1 MQKQRTERQR
11 KRSSAQQSDQQQQLT
26 SYYNQQAAAAAAAAA
41 QQQQAA
47 VAAVPTGGSYVYTG
61 ASGAGTVECDCG
73 DDNCPNCNLLL
84 QMSMGDQQW

>member
-11 KRSSAQQSDQQQQLT
+11 KRSTVQSDQQQMA
-26 SYYNQQAAAAAAAAA
+26 SYYNQQAAAQAAA
-41 QQQQAA
+41 QQQQQQAA
-47 VAAVPTGGSYVYTG
+47 QVGGSYVYTG

-73 DDNCPNCNLLL
+73 DDSCPNCNLLL